1 MNAEAE
7 AEAEVNGVSVEDT
20 PLPLPPDDDALAL
33 ALALALAVLENPPSV
48 DRDAE
53 SADVDSLRSALALAL
68 GLALLVIEVEVKV
81 VVEKRPVALSSL
93 LEITAADAETLW
105 LGPADAE
112 KLTGPL
118 GTEGVADEVAV
129 LIFDNAA
136 EAETEADGEAET
148 VGTPPAF
155 PNAADADADAE
166 VTALSAPD
174 SNATEAVET
183 VELAAAFV
191 EVEDSAA
198 LEAVDCAALG
208 RILVLALALCCP
220 GCKLGL
226 ELDEANDSPEVVVVF
241 AFAVVAEAEAVTDSA
256 PDAPVAVA
264 LRVVPPTASADVV
277 RAAEDDFSED
287 LLVEAE
293 DVVVGMDDVVD
304 ERVVKLA
311 NVFALLSSRAVLKSK
326 PDLLDSAAVDAE
338 KEELVDPPAALEL
351 DISVSV
357 SVSTAVFDTDTD
369 AVAVVE
375 CAKPDALFSVQT
387 RTK

>member
-1 MNAEAE
+1 MVGTG
-7 AEAEVNGVSVEDT
+7 AEVNAEVVADT
-20 PLPLPPDDDALAL
+20 PFPLPTAVAL
-33 ALALALAVLENPPSV
+33 ALALALAVPENSPSV

-53 SADVDSLRSALALAL
+53 SADVDSLRSV
-68 GLALLVIEVEVKV
+68 LALLLIEVE
-81 VVEKRPVALSSL
+81 VEKRPVALSGL
-93 LEITAADAETLW
+93 LEITDADAETLW
-105 LGPADAE
+105 LADVK
-112 KLTGPL
+112 KLTVDDDEDTDAL
-118 GTEGVADEVAV
+118 GTKDVAVAFSGAAV
-129 LIFDNAA
+129 LIVEA
-136 EAETEADGEAET
+136 EAESVVESE
-148 VGTPPAF
+148 VGALPVF
-155 PNAADADADAE
+155 PNAGDTDALELPAADE
-166 VTALSAPD
+166 GGRRVVALSAPVPSD
-174 SNATEAVET
+174 AEAVET
-183 VELAAAFV
+183 VELAATPV
-191 EVEDSAA
+191 EVEDSAV

-226 ELDEANDSPEVVVVF
+226 EVDEANDSPEVVVVF

-264 LRVVPPTASADVV
+264 LRVVPSTASADVV

-338 KEELVDPPAALEL
+338 KKELVDPPAALEL

-375 CAKPDALFSVQT
+375 CAKPDTLFSVQT